1 MEPNDTPLSP
11 FDMMK
16 KVPVEAQVDPSFINP
31 MARENQTT
39 HEQYAEADLR
49 NEYLSGH
56 RRLNHNQDGSWEL
69 VRDESSDKEIAAS
82 GIESEKEAGSTGY
95 GKESFTLRTD
105 RVNESQ
111 GIFNDAL
118 TKSAA
123 EDEELTW
130 NGTGR
135 YWASVWD
142 SMKIFSSDSTPDYT
156 ALQEKLRTEDPSWD
170 GAAQTA
176 AIEKLKKTSPD
187 LFSNA
192 QMLGV
197 NVELLAVNSKN
208 KLVFE
213 FAIHDSVH
221 ATQQGIKINK
231 YNAINP
237 HWWSNMAMPFR
248 ENVGE
253 GLQDPG
259 FMRDTIITTAAT
271 LGLGTGGVIAG
282 RMALTGGRTALL
294 GRALQT
300 ASREALLLT
309 GPTVGLVEGP
319 VYRLASATAFSSLD
333 KLPRILASRAVA
345 LFTEGAFTG
354 LVNASAQAKYDHD
367 WHEAIFG
374 DSTEAFKQD
383 QSQLLEGAALG
394 GFVGLASTGA
404 LRLGLDGLRVGTGH
418 LTKAGRAH
426 YAPRNMGVNFKNF
439 ARSLGET
446 FDTWATTANGQVV
459 WGDILS
465 SGRGVMFGD
474 MIDNY
479 LRKNLDQRDFTK
491 ILVNGERLWGQFDPH
506 TVSKMNLDM
515 KTATI
520 TARKFEEATHIAGE
534 AAMRGAAG
542 AQAAQLFGA
551 MFDAEHLKAN
561 GLTDADVHTA
571 LDLYKVHGPSS
582 RGSAVGAFLD
592 QTSRD
597 KIGTSFEGHAKNVGN
612 LVDALML
619 DRRMERSGVSFVDT
633 LNVAETHLGRNI
645 DFASPADFRS
655 VENLGRSAR
664 GMTSADQ
671 VSGAMR
677 GLMNQ
682 ADGTTDTQ
690 APAGVRDSLVLAM
703 SGGKKQFFVVDDTD
717 PNYIVKVD
725 TETGT
730 TTTSTRTLQV
740 DPKTGVLT
748 VVHDMASDP
757 DYKPENIVH
766 ADKMRA
772 NVLEKLKQVEQLESQ
787 KYMDAQKASLAK
799 QKADATATGT
809 PEGKAKSIKIEAIE
823 AAMRMEKP
831 ITVDSLEKVFHM
843 ERGQAVAAL
852 VIMKALGLDDNEAG
866 MSIASGFAG
875 IEGFAAGASGQ
886 IDFTARTGQAA
897 KALIRGSKAS
907 DMGTVVHEVGHYN
920 SFVFLHS
927 KASAERAAIGITED
941 MYDGMLAWAGATRD
955 TIDLDTPEAI
965 KAQEKIANGWSVY
978 MQMALKGKTSANT
991 PVTRLFHK
999 LGDHIGD
1006 VGTAFKSQA
1015 DLDKAVV
1022 MTPAAEAVFE
1032 KLLHRSANRIDDMF
1046 EQSFI
1051 TGRWHKL
1058 DAKQKAEIGEH
1069 ILGVKGWEDYK
1080 AKKDAKSMAIR
1091 KKTDPL
1097 VATAKVFTAKEA
1109 GDQLIASLKDNSSRK
1124 ALSDFRK
1131 ANGRNATKAEVDAVI
1146 AEAEMDLAMFN
1157 GNARILDIEDRG
1169 PRHNIEAANPTNLKT
1184 ISSDTLLSLAETA
1197 KDGSLVHYVYS
1208 LGRIANNDAGGLGLK
1223 HNVVILS
1230 ASVIADE
1237 LNKRVKEA
1245 AAKVE
1250 KTKAAVAAAPTP
1262 DAAVRAHLAAERG
1275 VQVDSTPAVV
1285 AAAVAKLNAER
1296 ELRAGAASPATTAAA
1311 VIEILTEPLPES
1323 VPVERAMEVRAEAV
1337 AELLT
1342 TEPAPTMAM
1351 LTEGGLTEASVEAIT
1366 ADLAALSARVE
1377 VTTPAENVAAH
1388 NAGTTTPAG
1397 PRETRTYV
1405 TEDGVPADL
1414 TPVQQAAAA
1423 AHQNIVH
1430 ASAQAQDT
1438 AITQIATAETG
1449 TIEELVGVE
1458 VGVVPMDHMGVVIH
1472 NARLAAVAP
1481 EQVATAQATVAT
1493 LTVAADT
1500 ARSRVSPA
1508 NAKKIEALAR
1518 LVQDNPVR
1526 MGQINQILTNMGEGT
1541 KGLDEAN
1548 RAFFEAQLRFTIAS
1562 TALNDLTGMSDADLQ
1577 IFTDV
1582 HFKLH
1587 GKVLNDAQES
1597 IIDRLTVDPKNA
1609 TLIAE
1614 ADKIFGKGGGAK
1626 LVIYIRGRALMATA
1640 NEQAAVRT
1648 STRFLAEP
1656 TNALKLQTALETLKT
1671 DPNNRAAQT
1680 IVGIHEAH
1688 QSRVRDSLGGHV
1700 VEEEAPVGKVDEFD
1714 QPNELLER
1722 QKALRTNPL
1731 SKTITAE
1738 HTLVP
1743 DWNPDTAPFD
1753 VNNPSPQFIAAWM
1766 MKNGNEG
1773 INGFA
1778 DILKR
1783 PNTTIATRAEI
1794 EASPIVFNRIVEL
1807 LGLGNVTG
1815 KPAVEPRIIDIAFL
1829 QKIQSEFDAAYGKRQ
1844 AKITTPSAKL
1854 METFTHTNQMAA
1866 RSGNSLYALEFMKKA
1881 MTDPKQLDNI
1891 SARLGIDPAADIFT
1905 KRAAIEAW
1913 ARGEKTF
1920 NGKDMDVGSADKLL
1934 GQVQSFGRKVGDR
1947 EDTGRT
1953 AGGLKDRKTTTS
1965 SLEPN
1970 MDKAAKSDKAY
1981 DDLCQQRAIMSFL
1994 GGELHSM
2001 LLRTGD
2007 TELADYLA
2015 TRKAIWGQDG
2025 DYVENFN
2032 NARAL
2037 RSSPQ
2042 NPSKILT
2049 KSQLATLDLRL
2060 DERIEVLAA
2069 ELDKQGHREVAGIV
2083 RDTRLGVAKGVQE
2096 VGRDIGPADPVRI
2109 MQQISSE
2116 FATTDIAKLVQ
2127 LSFEQ
2132 GKAIS
2137 IDPFLVSQLLEFPLT
2152 AAIATGKINNAAA
2165 ALDIIV
2171 EAGGPRASVAAKLLK
2186 LARPA
2191 LTSCAVMGTIDASDK
2206 TMGVHFTA
2214 QGLIT
2219 VNLRIHDSKIQ
2230 ETLLHEAVHA
2240 VTSMMLHRH
2249 FERLDPLMYRSRG
2262 MDYITRLEN
2271 ISQMWDCPPGVKSI
2285 IDAYLQY
2292 VSDQEGKLNRDG
2304 QVWLTESAKRSFGSF
2319 QDQTGE
2325 FSKMKGEEYEFDYA
2339 AMNINEF
2346 LSVSLSNPRFA
2357 GHLMKQEAWIPN
2369 PDASAFGDI
2378 MDGAVDLAA
2387 KFMGEDEIF
2396 VANTLMFK
2404 LYLGVSQTV
2413 GTEIDPVVYSRFGA
2427 VGLTEPGYD
2436 AGFRINSRTNQ
2447 LAAINSLPKNAN
2459 TKTFYPIGAS
2469 PAIRADEK
2477 SLSDLRAA
2485 KGRLY
2490 KAMAEANPQKRV
2502 MNQPLSKDQL
2512 KGQAAFKQLLNDSY
2526 KDVISSFE
2534 RTVTRSSDDF
2544 LVYASKEAKNIK
2556 TSMASAG
2563 SMTRKGDGW
2572 TMTSKHFENKWTTM
2586 LDEIIAGTVTE
2597 EQVAKYGRKMADDL
2611 EEELP
2616 STFPVTRTMNQPL
2629 SNDEIDNIRA
2639 SDSELERGQLQGRHI
2654 VGYINGDHFNTIVS
2668 HASDDAEFWD
2678 GYAPAAIKSVRGFVE
2693 GSSENNPR
2701 PADPNWKDARESRAH
2716 YETQAMYA
2724 KKAQIGFYHDKWKTM
2739 LDAIVNKTTTP
2750 DETKAFVAKM
2760 QADLQEEVVSI
2771 APDRGVPARTM
2782 NQFNPNDAKRVDLD
2796 VTTRKDFKRWFGKSS
2811 VTNSDGEPMQVFLE
2825 KLEDANDW
2833 RINTEDRIFG
2843 KGNYFVAKPDKAHA
2857 GTVGYLSI
2865 QKPMDMDADADVEA
2879 WIAAVPERIRG
2890 DLRWDTMSGKMRLT
2904 NEVMYT
2910 KLHKKM
2916 TADER
2921 VTMLKDMGH
2930 DGITKINRDSR
2941 GKEINRTF
2949 VVFDKNQMDM
2959 RFDYGHI
2966 RTFLGANPAGLDK
2979 GGHPLELSHN
2989 GDMVFTSSASIK
3001 GRFGKDKLS
3010 VITRLQKEDTLT
3022 VSSPMVL
3029 SDADFR
3035 SGDVDLPVNVLRTA
3049 VVTVLQKAKAP
3060 LDQIAAVKDLNAEQ
3074 LVAGNWKLDAKSVA
3088 DAALLEGYKGVQFTD
3103 FADGRDVGD
3112 KWFIFSP
3119 TDVVPLDVTSTR
3131 TLNQKRMENDLAV
3144 RANVE
3149 GEAGKDVKAV
3159 EKRLKDLQDT
3169 VESRR
3174 RDLRSLGL
3182 HEETESRDLK
3192 HLLSIINGT
3201 PTMQEPSH
3209 MDILDRLGQSVLD
3222 APVAFRAGKAI
3233 INLRDMTDD
3242 ERREF
3247 VTQKMVPT
3255 IQKTMGQRIT
3265 GSYSGSKLGKLS
3277 ERMIGGAV
3285 DYANV
3290 ANSDSQFLQFIAKM
3304 YDPSMDL
3311 RNAEIQGMLDMPTVD
3326 MANARLNNMYAK
3338 SGLMAARDKAML
3350 VCKTDAEL
3358 DDANNLAWK
3367 YLANRDGLPKDVK
3380 NRELVLMTIDAANTF
3395 NKEVGELKVKHGLL
3409 KESNHLEYGTIRKAS
3424 ELAYNDRK
3432 GFADALH
3439 TQALKK
3445 AQDAA
3450 TKNGEVSLVTAEAM
3464 GWVDIKR
3471 DSASDEITSIS
3482 IPDSSPLKVIKEL
3495 PKEMDWNNATR
3506 KAFAVMLPM
3515 LSAEAQKQHAEGLV
3529 SSKGYKDLWKQATG
3543 SRGDSHTA
3551 LRETMEIAANRYL
3564 GIDDLSASKSAKPR
3578 SESIGGG
3585 RNYSEERILT
3595 HDEIASNPELA
3606 KYFDQNIFGLTHD
3619 TLRGDVTDLVMTDML
3634 TDFFGGQVRMT
3645 MLDMIAM
3652 LNKTGENFMG
3662 KHQLSS
3668 SEIKARQAGYDRVK
3682 NVWEHHT
3689 GKLTRSVD
3697 SVDKW
3702 YEELLNGARTA
3713 VMVASGLGAT
3723 VGSIPELARA
3733 IVSSDSSRSGLAQ
3746 LLPNLS
3752 KVMKLYNKR
3761 TAIQEMAS
3769 AAHWI
3774 RLMSADNVLA
3784 KSDVMPTS
3792 PFHGLSYGGREG
3804 GYFNG
3809 WKTAWQ
3815 GVMRMNKLT
3824 DSKVGKAVNIL
3835 GLASKIPAGLLR
3847 GVNSYTTTLHIWNA
3861 QLNLTRDSG
3870 KFLRLAE
3877 LLQRSGPKDLSQFS
3891 DLAKSV
3897 GLLPQEALD
3906 LSTAGL
3912 LNPVHIKQLIE
3923 AGKDQSNYTDGM
3935 LDVRKLFVWASKQ
3948 DDPKVAEEAINKMG
3962 GYIGMT
3968 ARRSNTE
3975 PTLLDVR
3982 INQSAFGRSLNV
3994 FMQFLLSHSVQEIGR
4009 RRRYSTTNYSKH
4021 LVGLFLCEVAAGA
4034 MRGYKDRYLW
4044 GSDKETLDEKLN
4056 RNPLETGLSY
4066 ATSLPMGGSYQW
4078 IQSAAR
4084 QLMYKGYNA
4093 ATGEETFKERFNAPD
4108 IISGPIS
4115 RSPSTIGRT
4124 AIEGAQQTGAAV
4136 AFMRDMMK

>member
-11 FDMMK
+11 FDLTK
-16 KVPVEAQVDPSFINP
+16 KAPVEAMPDPSFFIP
-31 MARENQTT
+31 QARPDQTT
-39 HEQYAEADLR
+39 QEMYADADR
-49 NEYLSGH
+49 RDQFLSGQT
-56 RRLNHNQDGSWEL
+56 RMNQNADGTYEL
-69 VRDESSDKEIAAS
+69 VADESSRGELASAGKEVDM
-82 GIESEKEAGSTGY
+82 EAGSTGF
-95 GKESFTLRTD
+95 GEESYNVKSIRTD
-105 RVNESQ
+105 FAK
-111 GIFNDAL
+111 GIYRDSL

-123 EDEELTW
+123 DE
-130 NGTGR
+130 
-135 YWASVWD
+135 AS
-142 SMKIFSSDSTPDYT
+142 FSLDGAGDYFASIYDALKVFSDDSTPEYT
-156 ALQEKLRTEDPSWD
+156 ALQAKLRTQDPLWD
-170 GAAQTA
+170 EKAQLAAV
-176 AIEKLKKTSPD
+176 ENLRRSSPD
-187 LFSNA
+187 LFKHA
-192 QMLGV
+192 QMVGV
-197 NVELLAVNSKN
+197 NPELLALNSKN
-208 KLVFE
+208 KLVFD
-213 FAIHDSVH
+213 FAIHDSVQS
-221 ATQQGIKINK
+221 TQQGVRMGV
-231 YNAINP
+231 YNADNP
-237 HWWSNMAMPFR
+237 HWYSNFFKPLR

-271 LGLGTGGVIAG
+271 MGFGTAGVVGG
-282 RMALTGGRTALL
+282 RMALQGGRIAMA
-294 GRALQT
+294 GRALT
-300 ASREALLLT
+300 AASREAILLT
-309 GPTVGLVEGP
+309 GPTVGLIEGP
-319 VYRLASATAFSSLD
+319 MYRLASTTAFASLSRT
-333 KLPRILASRAVA
+333 PRILASRAVA
-345 LFTEGAFTG
+345 MFSEGALTG
-354 LVNASAQAKYDHD
+354 YWNAGAQAKYDYD
-367 WHEAIFG
+367 WREMIFN
-374 DSTEAFKQD
+374 DNEEAFSVD
-383 QSQLLEGAALG
+383 QSQLLQAGAMG
-394 GFVGLASTGA
+394 GFVGIGA
-404 LRLGLDGLRVGTGH
+404 TALLRLGLDGIRVGSGQ

-426 YAPRNMGVNFKNF
+426 YAPRNMGANFKNF
-439 ARSLGET
+439 TRSLGET
-446 FDTWATTANGQVV
+446 FDTWATTTSGQVA
-459 WGDILS
+459 WGDTLS

-474 MIDNY
+474 MIDTY

-506 TVSKMNLDM
+506 TVAKMNLDM

-520 TARKFEEATHIAGE
+520 TAQKFEEATGIAGE

-542 AQAAQLFGA
+542 SQAAQIFGA
-551 MFDAEHLKAN
+551 MFDTEHLKAN

-597 KIGTSFEGHAKNVGN
+597 KLGTSFEGHAKNIGN
-612 LVDALML
+612 LVDTLML

-645 DFASPADFRS
+645 DFASPSDFRS
-655 VENLGRSAR
+655 MENLGRSAR

-671 VSGAMR
+671 ISGAMR
-677 GLMNQ
+677 QLMNQ

-690 APAGVRDSLVLAM
+690 APAGVREALVEAM
-703 SGGKKQFFVVDDTD
+703 SGGKKQFYVVDGTD
-717 PNYIVKVD
+717 PNYIVRVD

-740 DPKTGVLT
+740 DPKTGMLM

-757 DYKPENIVH
+757 DFKPENIIH
-766 ADKMRA
+766 ADKMRSTV
-772 NVLEKLKQVEQLESQ
+772 NEKLKQVTELESQ

-799 QKADATATGT
+799 QKADALATGT
-809 PEGKAKSIKIEAIE
+809 PEGKAKSIKIEALE

-831 ITVDSLEKVFHM
+831 ITVDTLEKVFHM

-1015 DLDKAVV
+1015 DLDKTVV

-1032 KLLHRSANRIDDMF
+1032 KLLHRSADRIDDMF

-1051 TGRWHKL
+1051 KGRWHKL

-1069 ILGVKGWEDYK
+1069 VLGVKGWEDYK
-1080 AKKDAKSMAIR
+1080 AKKDAKSTAIR

-1146 AEAEMDLAMFN
+1146 AEAEMDLAMFK

-1230 ASVIADE
+1230 TSIIADE

-1311 VIEILTEPLPES
+1311 VIEILVEPLPES

-1342 TEPAPTMAM
+1342 AEPAPTMAM

-1430 ASAQAQDT
+1430 AAAQAQDT
-1438 AITQIATAETG
+1438 SITQIATAETG
-1449 TIEELVGVE
+1449 TIEELVGIE

-1493 LTVAADT
+1493 LTVAANT
-1500 ARSRVSPA
+1500 ARNRVSPA

-1526 MGQINQILTNMGEGT
+1526 MGQINQILTNLGEGT
-1541 KGLDEAN
+1541 TGLDEAN

-1577 IFTDV
+1577 TFTDV

-1587 GKVLNDAQES
+1587 GKTLTDAQES
-1597 IIDRLTVDPKNA
+1597 IIDRLTADPKNA

-1626 LVIYIRGRALMATA
+1626 LVTYIRGRELMALA

-1680 IVGIHEAH
+1680 IVGINEAH

-1738 HTLVP
+1738 HTLAP
-1743 DWNPDTAPFD
+1743 DWNPATAPFD
-1753 VNNPSPQFIAAWM
+1753 INNPSPQFIAAWM
-1766 MKNGNEG
+1766 MKNGSEG
-1773 INGFA
+1773 INGWA

-1783 PNTTIATRAEI
+1783 PNTTIATAADIANE
-1794 EASPIVFNRIVEL
+1794 PIVFNRIVEL
-1807 LGLGNVTG
+1807 IGLGNVGRETG
-1815 KPAVEPRIIDIAFL
+1815 DLAVKPIIIDIAFL
-1829 QKIQSEFDAAYGKRQ
+1829 RDVQSKFNAAYGKRQ
-1844 AKITTPSAKL
+1844 ATITVPSARL
-1854 METFTHTNQMAA
+1854 MATFAHTNQMAA

-1920 NGKDMDVGSADKLL
+1920 NGKDMDVASADKFL
-1934 GQVQSFGRKVGDR
+1934 GQVQSFGRKAGDR

-1953 AGGLKDRKTTTS
+1953 ASGLKDRKTTTS
-1965 SLEPN
+1965 TLEPN

-2037 RSSPQ
+2037 RSSSPQ
-2042 NPSKILT
+2042 NPKDILT

-2060 DERIEVLAA
+2060 DERIEVLAK
-2069 ELDKQGHREVAGIV
+2069 ELDRQGHREVAGIV
-2083 RDTRLGVAKGVQE
+2083 RDTRLGVAKGAKE
-2096 VGRDIGPADPVRI
+2096 VGRDIGPAEPVRI

-2116 FATTDIAKLVQ
+2116 LATQDIAKLVQ
-2127 LSFEQ
+2127 KSFER
-2132 GKAIS
+2132 AEEIS
-2137 IDPFLVSQLLEFPLT
+2137 IDPFLVGQLMEFPLT
-2152 AAIATGKINNAAA
+2152 AGIATGKINNAAA
-2165 ALDIIV
+2165 ALDSIV
-2171 EAGGPRASVAAKLLK
+2171 ATGGPRASVAAKLLQ
-2186 LARPA
+2186 LARKD
-2191 LTSCAVMGTIDASDK
+2191 LEKQAVMGTIDDTDK
-2206 TMGVHFTA
+2206 TMGVHFT
-2214 QGLIT
+2214 QEGLIT

-2230 ETLLHEAVHA
+2230 ETLLHEAVHS
-2240 VTSMMLHRH
+2240 VTTLMLHKH
-2249 FERLDPLMYRSRG
+2249 FDQLDPELYESRG
-2262 MDYITRLEN
+2262 MDYISRLEN
-2271 ISQMWDCPPGVKSI
+2271 ISQMKDCPPGVKLI

-2292 VSDQEGKLNRDG
+2292 ASDQEGKLNRDG
-2304 QVWLTESAKRSFGSF
+2304 NVWMTESAKKRFGSF

-2325 FSKMKGEEYEFDYA
+2325 FSQMSGPEYEFDYA
-2339 AMNINEF
+2339 ALNINEF
-2346 LSVSLSNPRFA
+2346 LAVTLSNPRFA
-2357 GHLMKQEAWIPN
+2357 AHLMKQEAWLPN

-2378 MDGAVDLAA
+2378 MEGATDLAA
-2387 KFMGEDEIF
+2387 KFMGEDEIV
-2396 VANTLMFK
+2396 VAETLMFK
-2404 LYLGVSQTV
+2404 LYLGASQTI
-2413 GTEIDPVVYSRFGA
+2413 GTELDSAIYDRHGA
-2427 VGLTEPGYD
+2427 TKLIGPYP
-2436 AGFRINSRTNQ
+2436 APFRINPRTMK
-2447 LAAINSLPKNAN
+2447 LRAINSLPKNAN
-2459 TKTFYPIGAS
+2459 TKTFYQMSVS
-2469 PAIRADEK
+2469 PDITAGEKAI
-2477 SLSDLRAA
+2477 SDLGAA

-2490 KAMAEANPQKRV
+2490 KAMAEATPQKE
-2502 MNQPLSKDQL
+2502 S
-2512 KGQAAFKQLLNDSY
+2512 
-2526 KDVISSFE
+2526 
-2534 RTVTRSSDDF
+2534 
-2544 LVYASKEAKNIK
+2544 AK
-2556 TSMASAG
+2556 
-2563 SMTRKGDGW
+2563 
-2572 TMTSKHFENKWTTM
+2572 
-2586 LDEIIAGTVTE
+2586 
-2597 EQVAKYGRKMADDL
+2597 
-2611 EEELP
+2611 P
-2616 STFPVTRTMNQPL
+2616 
-2629 SNDEIDNIRA
+2629 
-2639 SDSELERGQLQGRHI
+2639 
-2654 VGYINGDHFNTIVS
+2654 
-2668 HASDDAEFWD
+2668 
-2678 GYAPAAIKSVRGFVE
+2678 
-2693 GSSENNPR
+2693 
-2701 PADPNWKDARESRAH
+2701 
-2716 YETQAMYA
+2716 
-2724 KKAQIGFYHDKWKTM
+2724 
-2739 LDAIVNKTTTP
+2739 
-2750 DETKAFVAKM
+2750 
-2760 QADLQEEVVSI
+2760 VSI

-2833 RINTEDRIFG
+2833 RINTEDRIYG
-2843 KGNYFVAKPDKAHA
+2843 KGNYFVANPDKAHA

-2879 WIAAVPERIRG
+2879 WIAAVPDRIRG

-2921 VTMLKDMGH
+2921 IKMLKDMGH

-2966 RTFLGANPAGLDK
+2966 RTFLGADPAGLDK
-2979 GGHPLELSHN
+2979 GGYPLELSHN

-3010 VITRLQKEDTLT
+3010 VITRLQKKDTLT

-3049 VVTVLQKAKAP
+3049 IVTVLQKAKAP
-3060 LDQIAAVKDLNAEQ
+3060 TDQIAAVKASSAEQ
-3074 LVAGNWKLDAKSVA
+3074 LAMGNWKLDAKSVA
-3088 DAALLEGYKGVQFTD
+3088 DAALLEGYKGVQFTA

-3201 PTMQEPSH
+3201 PAMQEPSH
-3209 MDILDRLGQSVLD
+3209 MDILDRLGESVPD
-3222 APVAFRAGKAI
+3222 VEAAFRAGKAI

-3247 VTQKMVPT
+3247 VTRKMVPT
-3255 IQKTMGQRIT
+3255 INKAMGQRIT

-3277 ERMIGGAV
+3277 ERLIGGAV

-3290 ANSDSQFLQFIAKM
+3290 ANSDSTFLQFVAKI
-3304 YDPSMDL
+3304 YDPTVDL
-3311 RNAEIQGMLDMPTVD
+3311 RNAEIQGMLDLPTVD

-3338 SGLMAARDKAML
+3338 SGLMAARDKALL

-3380 NRELVLMTIDAANTF
+3380 NRELVLMTIDAANAF

-3439 TQALKK
+3439 ANALKK
-3445 AQDAA
+3445 AQEAA
-3450 TKNGEVSLVTAEAM
+3450 AKQGEVSLVTAEAL
-3464 GWVDIKR
+3464 GWVNIRRETHGTDDI
-3471 DSASDEITSIS
+3471 THVN
-3482 IPDSSPLKVIKEL
+3482 IPDGSPLKAIAEL
-3495 PKEMDWNNATR
+3495 PKEMEWDSKAR
-3506 KAFAVMLPM
+3506 QAFAVMLPL
-3515 LSAEAQKQHAEGLV
+3515 LSEDAQKQHAEGLV
-3529 SSKGYKDLWKQATG
+3529 SSKGYKDIWKQATG

-3551 LRETMEIAANRYL
+3551 LRETMEIASNRYL

-3578 SESIGGG
+3578 SERTMGG
-3585 RNYSEERILT
+3585 RMYNEERILT
-3595 HDEIASNPELA
+3595 HNEIANDPALA
-3606 KYFDQNIFGLTHD
+3606 KYFEQNIFGLTHD

-3634 TDFFGGQVRMT
+3634 TDFFGGQVRMP
-3645 MLDMIAM
+3645 MIDMIEM

-3662 KHQLSS
+3662 KHQLST
-3668 SEIKARQAGYDRVK
+3668 SEAKARQAGYNRVK
-3682 NVWEHHT
+3682 TAWEHHT
-3689 GKLTRSVD
+3689 GRLVSSVD
-3697 SVDKW
+3697 SMDSW
-3702 YEELLNGARTA
+3702 YESLLGAARTA
-3713 VMVASGLGAT
+3713 VMTAGGLGAT
-3723 VGSIPELARA
+3723 LGSIPELARA

-3752 KVMKLYNKR
+3752 KVVQLYNKR
-3761 TAIQEMAS
+3761 TAIQECAS

-3792 PFHGLSYGGREG
+3792 PFHGLSYGGRES

-3809 WKTAWQ
+3809 WKNAWR
-3815 GVMRMNKLT
+3815 GVAKMNAVT
-3824 DSKVGKAVNIL
+3824 DGKVAKVVNAL
-3835 GLASKIPAGLLR
+3835 GLASKIPADMLR
-3847 GVNSYTTTLHIWNA
+3847 AVNSYTTTLHIWNA
-3861 QLNLTRDSG
+3861 QLNLTRDSA
-3870 KFLRLAE
+3870 KFLKLAE
-3877 LLQRSGPKDLSQFS
+3877 ALQKTGPKDLAQFEK
-3891 DLAKSV
+3891 LAKSV

-3982 INQSAFGRSLNV
+3982 VNQSAFGRAMNV

-4009 RRRYSTTNYSKH
+4009 RRRYNASNYSKH

-4034 MRGYKDRYLW
+4034 MRGYKDRYMW
-4044 GSDKETLDEKLN
+4044 GSDKETLDEKVS

-4066 ATSLPMGGSYQW
+4066 ATSLPLGGSYQW

-4093 ATGEETFKERFNAPD
+4093 ATGEETFKERFNVPEVM
-4108 IISGPIS
+4108 SSPMS
-4115 RSPSTIGRT
+4115 RSLSTIGNT
-4124 AIEGAQQTGAAV
+4124 ALDGVSQTGAAL

>member
-11 FDMMK
+11 FDLTK
-16 KVPVEAQVDPSFINP
+16 KAPVEAMPDPSFFIP
-31 MARENQTT
+31 QARPDQTT
-39 HEQYAEADLR
+39 QAMYADADR
-49 NEYLSGH
+49 RDQFLSGQT
-56 RRLNHNQDGSWEL
+56 RMNQNADGTYEL
-69 VRDESSDKEIAAS
+69 VADESSRGEIASA
-82 GIESEKEAGSTGY
+82 GKEVEMEAGSTGF
-95 GKESFTLRTD
+95 GEESYNVKSIRTD
-105 RVNESQ
+105 FAK
-111 GIFNDAL
+111 GIFRDSL

-123 EDEELTW
+123 DE
-130 NGTGR
+130 
-135 YWASVWD
+135 ASFSLD
-142 SMKIFSSDSTPDYT
+142 GAGDYFASIYDAFKIFSDDSTPEYT
-156 ALQEKLRTEDPSWD
+156 ALQEKLRTQDPLWD
-170 GAAQTA
+170 EKAQLAAV
-176 AIEKLKKTSPD
+176 ENLRRSSPD
-187 LFSNA
+187 LFKHA
-192 QMLGV
+192 QMVGV
-197 NVELLAVNSKN
+197 NPELLALNSKN
-208 KLVFE
+208 KLVFD
-213 FAIHDSVH
+213 FAIHDSVQS
-221 ATQQGIKINK
+221 TQQGVRMGV
-231 YNAINP
+231 YNADNP
-237 HWWSNMAMPFR
+237 HWYSNFFKPFR

-271 LGLGTGGVIAG
+271 AGFGTAGVVGG
-282 RMALTGGRTALL
+282 RMALQGGRIAMA

-309 GPTVGLVEGP
+309 GPTVGLIEGP
-319 VYRLASATAFSSLD
+319 AYRLASATAFASLSRT
-333 KLPRILASRAVA
+333 PRILASRAVA
-345 LFTEGAFTG
+345 MFAEGA
-354 LVNASAQAKYDHD
+354 LVGYWNAGSQAKYDYD
-367 WHEAIFG
+367 WREMIFN
-374 DSTEAFKQD
+374 DNEEAFAQD
-383 QSQLLEGAALG
+383 ESQLLQAGAIG
-394 GFVGLASTGA
+394 GFVGIGA
-404 LRLGLDGLRVGTGH
+404 TALLRLGLDGIRVGSGQ

-439 ARSLGET
+439 TRSLGET
-446 FDTWATTANGQVV
+446 FDTWATTTSGQIA
-459 WGDILS
+459 WGDTLS

-506 TVSKMNLDM
+506 TVAKMNLDM

-520 TARKFEEATHIAGE
+520 TARKFEEATGIAGE

-542 AQAAQLFGA
+542 SQAAQIFGA
-551 MFDAEHLKAN
+551 MFDTEHLKAN

-597 KIGTSFEGHAKNVGN
+597 KLGTSFEGHAKNIGN
-612 LVDALML
+612 LVDTLML

-655 VENLGRSAR
+655 MENLGRSAR

-671 VSGAMR
+671 ISDAMR
-677 GLMNQ
+677 RLMVEQ
-682 ADGTTDTQ
+682 DATTDTQ
-690 APAGVRDSLVLAM
+690 APAGVREALVEAM
-703 SGGKKQFFVVDDTD
+703 SGGKKQFYVVDNAD
-717 PNYIVKVD
+717 PNYIVRVD

-730 TTTSTRTLQV
+730 TTTSARTLQV
-740 DPKTGVLT
+740 DSKTGMLV

-757 DYKPENIVH
+757 DFKPENIIQ
-766 ADKMRA
+766 ADKMRSTV
-772 NVLEKLKQVEQLESQ
+772 NEKLKQVTELESQ

-799 QKADATATGT
+799 QKADAIATGT
-809 PEGKAKSIKIEAIE
+809 PEGKAKSIKIEALE

-843 ERGQAVAAL
+843 ERGQAVAAM

-941 MYDGMLAWAGATRD
+941 MYDGMLAWAGSTRD

-1006 VGTAFKSQA
+1006 VGAAFKSQA
-1015 DLDKAVV
+1015 DLDKTVV

-1032 KLLHRSANRIDDMF
+1032 KLLHRSADRIDDMF

-1051 TGRWHKL
+1051 KGRWHKL

-1080 AKKDAKSMAIR
+1080 AKKDAKSTAIR

-1131 ANGRNATKAEVDAVI
+1131 AHGRNATKAEVDALIV
-1146 AEAEMDLAMFN
+1146 EAEMDLAMFK
-1157 GNARILDIEDRG
+1157 GNARILDMEDRG
-1169 PRHNIEAANPTNLKT
+1169 SRHYVEAANPTNLKT

-1197 KDGSLVHYVYS
+1197 KDGNPFYYVYS
-1208 LGRIANNDAGGLGLK
+1208 LGRVSNNDMGGLGLK
-1223 HNVVILS
+1223 HNVVTLTQSI
-1230 ASVIADE
+1230 IAEE

-1250 KTKAAVAAAPTP
+1250 KTRAAVAAAPTP

-1311 VIEILTEPLPES
+1311 VIDILTEPLPAS

-1342 TEPAPTMAM
+1342 TEPAPTV
-1351 LTEGGLTEASVEAIT
+1351 EGGLTEAAIESIE
-1366 ADLAALSARVE
+1366 ADLDALSARVE

-1423 AHQNIVH
+1423 AHQNIVN

-1449 TIEELVGVE
+1449 TIAELVGIE

-1493 LTVAADT
+1493 LTVTADT

-1508 NAKKIEALAR
+1508 NQKKIEALAR

-1526 MGQINQILTNMGEGT
+1526 MGQIDLILTNMGEGT
-1541 KGLDEAN
+1541 KGLDELN
-1548 RAFFEAQLRFTIAS
+1548 RAFFDAQLRFTIA
-1562 TALNDLTGMSDADLQ
+1562 TRALNDLTGMSDEELKV
-1577 IFTDV
+1577 FSDV
-1582 HFKLH
+1582 HAKLH
-1587 GKVLNDAQES
+1587 GRELTDAQES
-1597 IIDRLTVDPKNA
+1597 IIDRLTADPTNT
-1609 TLIAE
+1609 TLLAE

-1626 LVIYIRGRALMATA
+1626 LVTYVRGRALMATA

-1656 TNALKLQTALETLKT
+1656 ANALKLQVALKTLETE
-1671 DPNNRAAQT
+1671 PNNRAAQT

-1700 VEEEAPVGKVDEFD
+1700 VEEEVPVGKVDEFD

-1753 VNNPSPQFIAAWM
+1753 INNPSPQFIAAWM

-1783 PNTTIATRAEI
+1783 RNTTIATRAEI

-1807 LGLGNVTG
+1807 IGLGNVTG
-1815 KPAVEPRIIDIAFL
+1815 TPSVEPRIIDIAFL
-1829 QKIQSEFDAAYGKRQ
+1829 QKIQSEFDSAYGKRQ

-1854 METFTHTNQMAA
+1854 MATFEHMNQMVA
-1866 RSGNSLYALEFMKKA
+1866 RSGNSLYAFEFMKKA
-1881 MTDPKQLDNI
+1881 MVDPKQLDNI

-1920 NGKDMDVGSADKLL
+1920 NGKDMDVGSADKFL
-1934 GQVQSFGRKVGDR
+1934 GQVQSFGRKAGDR

-1953 AGGLKDRKTTTS
+1953 AGGLKDRKTTTTT
-1965 SLEPN
+1965 LEPN

-1981 DDLCQQRAIMSFL
+1981 DDLCQQRAVMSFL

-2015 TRKAIWGQDG
+2015 TRKAIWGQAG

-2083 RDTRLGVAKGVQE
+2083 RDTRLGVAKGKEE

-2109 MQQISSE
+2109 MQQFSSE
-2116 FATTDIAKLVQ
+2116 FAATDIAKLVQ
-2127 LSFEQ
+2127 QSFAQ
-2132 GKAIS
+2132 AKAIS
-2137 IDPFLVSQLLEFPLT
+2137 IDPFFVSQLMEFPLT
-2152 AAIATGKINNAAA
+2152 AGIATGRINNAAA
-2165 ALDIIV
+2165 ALDSIV
-2171 EAGGPRASVAAKLLK
+2171 ETGGPLASIAAKLLQ
-2186 LARPA
+2186 LARKD
-2191 LTSCAVMGTIDASDK
+2191 LEKQAVTGTIDDTAQ

-2214 QGLIT
+2214 AGLIT

-2230 ETLLHEAVHA
+2230 ETLLHEAIHS
-2240 VTSMMLHRH
+2240 VTTMMLHNH
-2249 FERLDPLMYRSRG
+2249 FEKLDPDLYESRG
-2262 MDYITRLEN
+2262 LQYINRLQY
-2271 ISQMWDCPPGVKSI
+2271 ISEMKDCPPGVKLI
-2285 IDAYLQY
+2285 IDTYIQY
-2292 VSDQEGKLNRDG
+2292 VTSQEGQLNRDG
-2304 QVWLTESAKRSFGSF
+2304 NVWLTESAKRNFGSW
-2319 QDQTGE
+2319 QDEGGDFSRMTGP
-2325 FSKMKGEEYEFDYA
+2325 EYEFDYA

-2346 LSVSLSNPRFA
+2346 LAVTLSNPRFA
-2357 GHLMKQEAWIPN
+2357 AHLMKQEAWIPN

-2387 KFMGEDEIF
+2387 RFMGEDDIV
-2396 VANTLMFK
+2396 VAESLMFK
-2404 LYLGVSQTV
+2404 LYLGASQTI
-2413 GTEIDPVVYSRFGA
+2413 GTEPDSA
-2427 VGLTEPGYD
+2427 GYD
-2436 AGFRINSRTNQ
+2436 RGWATEVVGPYPAPFRINPRTNM
-2447 LAAINSLPKNAN
+2447 LAAINALPKNAN
-2459 TKTFYPIGAS
+2459 TKTFYPLAVSLDIRVGEK
-2469 PAIRADEK
+2469 AI
-2477 SLSDLRAA
+2477 SDLSAA

-2490 KAMAEANPQKRV
+2490 KAMAEANPPKESAKRV
-2502 MNQPLSKDQL
+2502 MNQKLS
-2512 KGQAAFKQLLNDSY
+2512 
-2526 KDVISSFE
+2526 E
-2534 RTVTRSSDDF
+2534 
-2544 LVYASKEAKNIK
+2544 
-2556 TSMASAG
+2556 
-2563 SMTRKGDGW
+2563 
-2572 TMTSKHFENKWTTM
+2572 
-2586 LDEIIAGTVTE
+2586 
-2597 EQVAKYGRKMADDL
+2597 
-2611 EEELP
+2611 
-2616 STFPVTRTMNQPL
+2616 
-2629 SNDEIDNIRA
+2629 DEIDNIRA
-2639 SDSELERGQLQGRHI
+2639 SDSELTRGQLQGRHI
-2654 VGYINGDHFNTIVS
+2654 VGYINGDHFNNIVS
-2668 HASDDAEFWD
+2668 HSSDDAEFWD
-2678 GYAPAAIKSVRGFVE
+2678 GYAPAAIKSVRNFVE
-2693 GSSENNPR
+2693 GQPEGNPR
-2701 PADPNWKDARESRAH
+2701 PADPNWKDARESRVH
-2716 YETQAMYA
+2716 YDTQAIYA
-2724 KKAQIGFYHDKWKTM
+2724 KKAQIAFYHDKWKPM

-2771 APDRGVPARTM
+2771 APDRGVPGRTM

-2796 VTTRKDFKRWFGKSS
+2796 VTTRKDFKRWFAKSVVQDS
-2811 VTNSDGEPMQVFLE
+2811 EGAPMQVFLE

-2843 KGNYFVAKPDKAHA
+2843 KGNYFVANPDKAHA

-2930 DGITKINRDSR
+2930 DGISKVNRDSR
-2941 GKEINRTF
+2941 GREINRTF

-3001 GRFGKDKLS
+3001 DRFGKDKLS

-3035 SGDVDLPVNVLRTA
+3035 SGDVDLPTNVLRTA

-3060 LDQIAAVKDLNAEQ
+3060 LDQIAAVKALNAEQ

-3088 DAALLEGYKGVQFTD
+3088 DAALAEGYKGVQFTA

-3131 TLNQKRMENDLAV
+3131 TMNQMRMENDLAV

-3149 GEAGKDVKAV
+3149 GEAGKDVKAI
-3159 EKRLKDLQDT
+3159 ESRLKDLQAT

-3174 RDLRSLGL
+3174 RDLRALGL

-3201 PTMQEPSH
+3201 PAMQEPSH
-3209 MDILDRLGQSVLD
+3209 MDILDRLGESVPD
-3222 APVAFRAGKAI
+3222 AAVAFRAGKAI
-3233 INLRDMTDD
+3233 INLREMTDD

-3255 IQKTMGQRIT
+3255 INKAMGRRIT

-3290 ANSDSQFLQFIAKM
+3290 ANSDSTFLQFVAKI
-3304 YDPSMDL
+3304 YDPTVDL
-3311 RNAEIQGMLDMPTVD
+3311 RNAEIQGMLDLPTVD
-3326 MANARLNNMYAK
+3326 LANARLNNMYAK
-3338 SGLMAARDKAML
+3338 SGLMAARDKALL

-3380 NRELVLMTIDAANTF
+3380 NRELVLMTIDAANAF

-3439 TQALKK
+3439 ANALKK
-3445 AQDAA
+3445 AQEAA
-3450 TKNGEVSLVTAEAM
+3450 AKQGEVSLVTAEAM
-3464 GWVDIKR
+3464 GWVNIRRETAGTDDI
-3471 DSASDEITSIS
+3471 THVS
-3482 IPDSSPLKVIKEL
+3482 IPDGSPLKSIAEL
-3495 PKEMDWNNATR
+3495 PKEMEWDSKAR
-3506 KAFAVMLPM
+3506 QAFAVMLPL

-3529 SSKGYKDLWKQATG
+3529 SSKGYKDIWKQATG
-3543 SRGDSHTA
+3543 NRGDSHTA
-3551 LRETMEIAANRYL
+3551 LRETMEIASNRYL

-3578 SESIGGG
+3578 SERTMGG
-3585 RNYSEERILT
+3585 RMYNEERILT
-3595 HDEIASNPELA
+3595 HNEIASDPSLS
-3606 KYFDQNIFGLTHD
+3606 KYFEQNIFGLTHD

-3634 TDFFGGQVRMT
+3634 TDFFGGQVRMP
-3645 MLDMIAM
+3645 MLDMIEM
-3652 LNKTGENFMG
+3652 LNKTGENFLG
-3662 KHQLSS
+3662 KHQLST
-3668 SEIKARQAGYDRVK
+3668 SEAKARQAGYNRVK
-3682 NVWEHHT
+3682 STWEHHT
-3689 GKLTRSVD
+3689 GRMVNSVD
-3697 SVDKW
+3697 SMDSW
-3702 YEELLNGARTA
+3702 YESLLGGARTA
-3713 VMVASGLGAT
+3713 VMTAGGLGAT
-3723 VGSIPELARA
+3723 LGSIPELARA

-3752 KVMKLYNKR
+3752 KVVKLYNRR
-3761 TAIQEMAS
+3761 TAIQECAS

-3792 PFHGLSYGGREG
+3792 PFHGLSYGGREA

-3809 WKTAWQ
+3809 WKNAWR
-3815 GVMRMNKLT
+3815 GVARMNAVT
-3824 DSKVGKAVNIL
+3824 DGKVAKTMNIF
-3835 GLASKIPAGLLR
+3835 GLASKIPADMLR
-3847 GVNSYTTTLHIWNA
+3847 AVNSYTTTLHIWNA
-3861 QLNLTRDSG
+3861 QLNLTRDSA
-3870 KFLRLAE
+3870 KFLKLAE
-3877 LLQRSGPKDLSQFS
+3877 ALQKTGPKDLAQFS
-3891 DLAKSV
+3891 SLAKSV

-3982 INQSAFGRSLNV
+3982 VNQSAFGRAMNV

-4009 RRRYSTTNYSKH
+4009 RRRYSASNYSKH

-4044 GSDKETLDEKLN
+4044 GSDKETLDEKVS

-4078 IQSAAR
+4078 IKSAAR
-4084 QLMYKGYNA
+4084 QLMYQGYNA
-4093 ATGEETFKERFNAPD
+4093 ASGEDTFKERISVPD
-4108 IISGPIS
+4108 IMSSPMS
-4115 RSPSTIGRT
+4115 RSPATIGRT
-4124 AIEGAQQTGAAV
+4124 TVESTGAAV